1 MKLTNLFT
9 FKTRAALRSQVKLMK
24 KHGLNVVSNER
35 TRAKGDQW
43 GVIVSFSET
52 PVLTR
57 KKRFNVVNGQAVA
70 V

>member
-1 MKLTNLFT
+1 MKTQAYT
-9 FKTRAALRSQVKLMK
+9 TKTRSKLRSLVKLMK

-35 TRAKGDQW
+35 TRQKGDQW